1 MLLSVAVQNEPMRT
15 VLVAMAAA
23 LIAASLGGCA
33 EESQSLAAAK
43 DAGFKTDSWNDQLR
57 ERTSR
62 QGESARIYP

>member
-1 MLLSVAVQNEPMRT
+1 
-15 VLVAMAAA
+15 MAAA